1 MQLLKFDWNPITGI
15 DIVGNFKLHF
25 YSLMW
30 VVAFILGWYIM
41 KRIFTK
47 EKVSIDYLDPLF
59 IYTVLA
65 TMLGAR
71 LGHVLFYQS
80 ELISQD
86 FFSIFLP
93 FKFKGGFEFTGFQGL
108 ASHGAA
114 IGIIVGMYLY
124 RKKYKYK
131 SLLWILDRIVITVA
145 SGAVFIRIG
154 NFINSE
160 IIGNVV
166 KNQDFPLGV
175 RFVQNY
181 YGAINQRRDI
191 TQETGIRN
199 VKKAYAAV
207 TENPKFQNLLDAVPY
222 RHPSQLYESFCYIF
236 VFLILWYFY
245 AKTPKK
251 DQSGFLFGL
260 FLVLLWTIRFFIEFT
275 KEPQGEEYINWAGL
289 NTGQWLSIP
298 FVIIG
303 LYFMFVYKPKTT
315 NA

>member
-1 MQLLKFDWNPITGI
+1 MHALKFDWNPVTGI

-30 VVAFILGWYIM
+30 VIAFILGWYIM

-47 EKVSIDYLDPLF
+47 EKISLDYLDPLF

-114 IGIIVGMYLY
+114 IGVIIGMYLY

-131 SLLWILDRIVITVA
+131 SLLWILDRVVITVA

-160 IIGNVV
+160 IIGKVTESS
-166 KNQDFPLGV
+166 LGV
-175 RFVQNY
+175 RFIQDQY
-181 YGAINQRRDI
+181 HKSQI
-191 TQETGIRN
+191 TQLTGIKD
-199 VKKAYAAV
+199 VQQAYNAV
-207 TENPKFQNLLDAVPY
+207 ADNPQFSELLEKVPY
-222 RHPSQLYESFCYIF
+222 RHPAQLYESLCYIV
-236 VFLILWYFY
+236 VFILLWYFY
-245 AKTPKK
+245 SKTKK
-251 DQSGFLFGL
+251 SEQTGFLFGL
-260 FLVLLWTIRFFIEFT
+260 FLVLLWTIRFFVEFT
-275 KEPQGEEYINWAGL
+275 KEPQGDEYINWANL

-298 FVIIG
+298 FILIG

-315 NA
+315 VK

>member
-1 MQLLKFDWNPITGI
+1 MHLLKFDWNPITGI

-30 VVAFILGWYIM
+30 VIAFVLGWYIM

-47 EKVSIDYLDPLF
+47 EKVSLDYLDPLF

-114 IGIIVGMYLY
+114 IGIIIGMYLY
-124 RKKYKYK
+124 RRKYKYK
-131 SLLWILDRIVITVA
+131 SVLWILDRVVITVA

-160 IIGNVV
+160 IIGKITDSN
-166 KNQDFPLGV
+166 LGV
-175 RFVQNY
+175 RFIQDY
-181 YGAINQRRDI
+181 YYKNQI
-191 TQETGIRN
+191 TQLTGIKD

-207 TENPKFQNLLDAVPY
+207 TDNPQFLELLEAVPY
-222 RHPSQLYESFCYIF
+222 RHPAQLYESFSYIF

-245 AKTPKK
+245 TKTPKK
-251 DQSGFLFGL
+251 DQTGFLFGL
-260 FLVLLWTIRFFIEFT
+260 FLVLLWTIRFFVEFV
-275 KEPQGEEYINWAGL
+275 KEPQGEEYINWYSL

-298 FVIIG
+298 FIIIG
-303 LYFMFVYKPKTT
+303 LYFMFIYKTKTT
-315 NA
+315 VK

>member
-1 MQLLKFDWNPITGI
+1 MHALKFDWNPITGI
-15 DIVGNFKLHF
+15 DIAGNFKLHF

-30 VVAFILGWYIM
+30 VIAFILGWYIM
-41 KRIFTK
+41 KRIYTK
-47 EKVSIDYLDPLF
+47 EKMNLEYLDPMF
-59 IYTVLA
+59 IYVVLS

-114 IGIIVGMYLY
+114 IGVIIGMYLY
-124 RKKYKYK
+124 RRKYKYK
-131 SLLWILDRIVITVA
+131 SLLWILDRLVIPVA
-145 SGAVFIRIG
+145 SGAVFVRIG

-160 IIGNVV
+160 IIG
-166 KNQDFPLGV
+166 KASEDFPLGV
-175 RFVQNY
+175 RFIQDY
-181 YGAINQRRDI
+181 YGKPGYRRDV
-191 TQETGIRN
+191 TKVTGIQD
-199 VKKAYAAV
+199 VQEAYNAIV
-207 TENPKFQNLLDAVPY
+207 NNPELLEAVPY

-245 AKTPKK
+245 SKTPKK
-251 DQSGFLFGL
+251 DQTGFLFGL
-260 FLVLLWTIRFFIEFT
+260 FLVLLWTVRFFVEFV
-275 KEPQGEEYINWAGL
+275 KEPQNRERADWML

-298 FVIIG
+298 LILVG
-303 LYFMFVYKPKTT
+303 LYFMFKYKPKTPVR
-315 NA
+315 

>member
-1 MQLLKFDWNPITGI
+1 MHALKFDWNPVTGI
-15 DIVGNFKLHF
+15 DIIGNFKLHF

-30 VVAFILGWYIM
+30 VVAFLLGWQIM

-47 EKVSIDYLDPLF
+47 EKVSLEYLDPLF

-80 ELISQD
+80 ELISED

-93 FKFKGGFEFTGFQGL
+93 FKFKGGFQFTGFQGL

-124 RKKYKYK
+124 RKKYNYK
-131 SLLWILDRIVITVA
+131 SVLWILDRIVITVA

-160 IIGNVV
+160 IIG
-166 KNQDFPLGV
+166 KESGDFSLGV
-175 RFVQNY
+175 RFIQEY
-181 YGAINQRRDI
+181 YNKYEAVR
-191 TQETGIRN
+191 ETGIKN
-199 VKKAYAAV
+199 VQKAYHAIAE
-207 TENPKFQNLLDAVPY
+207 TPNLLNEVPY
-222 RHPSQLYESFCYIF
+222 RHPAQLYESFCYIF

-245 AKTPKK
+245 TKTPKK
-251 DQSGFLFGL
+251 NQTGFLFGL
-260 FLVLLWTIRFFIEFT
+260 FLVLLWTIRFFVERL
-275 KEPQGEEYINWAGL
+275 KEPQGDEYINWFGL

-303 LYFMFVYKPKTT
+303 LYFMFFYKPKTVVK
-315 NA
+315 

>member
-1 MQLLKFDWNPITGI
+1 MYLLTFDWNPITGL

-30 VVAFILGWYIM
+30 VTAFVVGWFIM

-47 EKVSIDYLDPLF
+47 EKVSLEYLDPLF

-65 TMLGAR
+65 TMIGAR

-80 ELISQD
+80 ELISED

-93 FKFKGGFEFTGFQGL
+93 FRFKDGIEFTGFQGL

-114 IGIIVGMYLY
+114 IGIIIGMYLY
-124 RKKYKYK
+124 RKKYNYK
-131 SLLWILDRIVITVA
+131 SLLWILDRVVISVA

-160 IIGNVV
+160 IIG
-166 KNQDFPLGV
+166 KITDSAFGV
-175 RFVQNY
+175 RFIQDEYFKNQIVQL
-181 YGAINQRRDI
+181 
-191 TQETGIRN
+191 TGIN
-199 VKKAYAAV
+199 DVQKAYDAV
-207 TENPKFQNLLDAVPY
+207 TDNPQFAELLNAVPY

-245 AKTPKK
+245 SKTTKK
-251 DQSGFLFGL
+251 DQEGFLFGL
-260 FLVLLWTIRFFIEFT
+260 FLILLWSVRFFVEFV
-275 KEPQGEEYINWAGL
+275 KEPQGDEYINWFGL

-298 FVIIG
+298 FIIIG
-303 LYFMFVYKPKTT
+303 LYFMFVYKPKTAT
-315 NA
+315 K

>member
-1 MQLLKFDWNPITGI
+1 MHFLKFDWNPVTGI

-30 VVAFILGWYIM
+30 VIAFVAGWYIM

-47 EKVSIDYLDPLF
+47 EKISLTYLDPLF
-59 IYTVLA
+59 IYTVFA

-80 ELISQD
+80 ELITQD

-114 IGIIVGMYLY
+114 IGIIIGMYLY
-124 RKKYKYK
+124 RKKYNYK
-131 SLLWILDRIVITVA
+131 SLLWVLDRVVISVA

-160 IIGNVV
+160 IIGRVV
-166 KNQDFPLGV
+166 ESKDFSLGV
-175 RFVQNY
+175 RFIQDY
-181 YGAINQRRDI
+181 YGKPGYKRDV
-191 TQETGIRN
+191 TRVTGIKDVQEAYNAIANNPEWLN
-199 VKKAYAAV
+199 V
-207 TENPKFQNLLDAVPY
+207 VPY
-222 RHPSQLYESFCYIF
+222 RHPAQLYESFCYIF

-245 AKTPKK
+245 LKTPKR
-251 DQSGFLFGL
+251 DQTGFLFGL
-260 FLVLLWTIRFFIEFT
+260 FLILLWTVRFFVEYV
-275 KEPQGEEYINWAGL
+275 KEPQGDEYIDWYGL
-289 NTGQWLSIP
+289 QTGQWLSIP
-298 FVIIG
+298 FILIG
-303 LYFMFVYKPKTT
+303 LYFMFIYKPKTNT
-315 NA
+315 K

>member
-1 MQLLKFDWNPITGI
+1 MYLLKFDWNPITGI
-15 DIVGNFKLHF
+15 DIIGNFKLHF

-30 VVAFILGWYIM
+30 VVAFVLGWYIM

-47 EKVSIDYLDPLF
+47 EKVSLEYLDPLF

-65 TMLGAR
+65 TMIGAR

-114 IGIIVGMYLY
+114 IGIIIGMYLY
-124 RKKYKYK
+124 RKKYNYK
-131 SLLWILDRIVITVA
+131 SLLWILDRVVISVA
-145 SGAVFIRIG
+145 SGAIFIRIG

-160 IIGNVV
+160 IIGKVT
-166 KNQDFPLGV
+166 DSSFGV
-175 RFVQNY
+175 RFIQDEYYKNQIVQL
-181 YGAINQRRDI
+181 
-191 TQETGIRN
+191 TGIN
-199 VKKAYAAV
+199 DVQKAYNAV
-207 TENPKFQNLLDAVPY
+207 TDNPQFVELLNAVPY
-222 RHPSQLYESFCYIF
+222 RHPAQLYESFCYIF

-245 AKTPKK
+245 SKTTKR
-251 DQSGFLFGL
+251 DQTGFLFGL
-260 FLVLLWTIRFFIEFT
+260 FLILLWTVRFFVEFV
-275 KEPQGEEYINWAGL
+275 KEPQGDEYINWFGL

-298 FVIIG
+298 FIGIG

-315 NA
+315 VK